1 MISTNTRLVALVG
14 ALFALLFVLE
24 MVRRRRL
31 KEEYS
36 LLWVLTAV
44 GLIVLALWYDLLV
57 NITDLIG
64 GVAPSSTLF
73 FFGLIFVFA
82 MLLHFS
88 VRVSMLERRITALVQ
103 ELGLMSVVEPD
114 APGALPVAP
123 PDQPE
128 REPSSART
136 SAQ

>member
-14 ALFALLFVLE
+14 SLFALLFVLE

-44 GLIVLALWYDLLV
+44 ALIVLAAWYDLLV
-57 NITDLIG
+57 QITDWIG

-103 ELGLMSVVEPD
+103 ELGLMSVTEAGEPTELEETL
-114 APGALPVAP
+114 A
-123 PDQPE
+123 DQPDL
-128 REPSSART
+128 RSPRT
-136 SAQ
+136 NAQ

>member
-14 ALFALLFVLE
+14 ALLVLLFVLE
-24 MVRRRRL
+24 LVRRRRL

-36 LLWVLTAV
+36 LLWVLTALI
-44 GLIVLALWYDLLV
+44 LIVLAVWYQALV
-57 NITDLIG
+57 QITEWIG

-103 ELGLMSVVEPD
+103 ELGLMSVTEAGEPTELEETL
-114 APGALPVAP
+114 A
-123 PDQPE
+123 DQPDLS
-128 REPSSART
+128 RPRT

>member
-24 MVRRRRL
+24 LVRRRSL

-36 LLWVLTAV
+36 LLWVLTAF
-44 GLIVLALWYDLLV
+44 GLIVLAIWYDLLV
-57 NITDLIG
+57 KITDLIG

-103 ELGLMSVVEPD
+103 ELGLMSVTEADHPT
-114 APGALPVAP
+114 PLEEALS
-123 PDQPE
+123 DQP
-128 REPSSART
+128 EPSSART